1 MAYPRFQRARTMKKK
16 RLDTG
21 DVTLSGDVWSAVDT
35 GLDLVLDAVQPGDE
49 LVFGLSAQFDSEA
62 VAAYLNVVTVVGG
75 LPYRGFAEADLVK
88 PFAPAGFV
96 GLPGFYA
103 PASTVV
109 GLCLETPPYTV
120 VSGDVSNGQVSL
132 RLVYA
137 LATSGTDRTL
147 SASTDRP
154 VDVWA
159 YNLGPLDPE

>member
-1 MAYPRFQRARTMKKK
+1 MAYPRFQRARTMRKK

-35 GLDLVLDAVQPGDE
+35 SLDLVLDAVQPGDE
-49 LVFGLSAQFDSEA
+49 LVFGLSAHFGPEA
-62 VAAYLNVVTVVGG
+62 VAAHLNVVTVVGG

-88 PFAPAGFV
+88 PFDPAGFV

-103 PASTVV
+103 TASTVV
-109 GLCLETPPYTV
+109 GLCLETLPYTV
-120 VSGDVSNGQVSL
+120 VSEDVFNGQVSL
-132 RLVYA
+132 RLMYA
-137 LATSGTDRTL
+137 LATTGTNRTL

-154 VDVWA
+154 IDVWA